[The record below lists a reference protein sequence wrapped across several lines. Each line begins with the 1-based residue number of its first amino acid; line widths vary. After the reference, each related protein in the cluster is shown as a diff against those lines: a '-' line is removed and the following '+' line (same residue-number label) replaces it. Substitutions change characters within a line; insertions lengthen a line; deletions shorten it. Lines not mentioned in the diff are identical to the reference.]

1 MADVLEHLATNVKV
15 VDVCRGTVLVLG
27 SRSLE
32 AGLVVLQP
40 YPLPFMACFLTID
53 SM

>member
-1 MADVLEHLATNVKV
+1 MDAALGWRWNVHMADVLEHLATNVKV

-32 AGLVVLQP
+32 AGLVVL
-40 YPLPFMACFLTID
+40 
-53 SM
+53 